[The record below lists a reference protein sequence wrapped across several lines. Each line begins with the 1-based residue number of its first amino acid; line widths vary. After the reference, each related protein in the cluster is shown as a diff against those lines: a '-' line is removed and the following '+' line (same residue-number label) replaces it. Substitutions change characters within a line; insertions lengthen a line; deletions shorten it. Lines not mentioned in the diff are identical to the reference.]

1 MLFQSTPSTR
11 RETGGKVPKLRRF
24 HISIHSLH
32 TEGDGNTHL
41 RNILPVHFNP
51 LPPHGGRLRRTGIQ
65 NRAEHFNPLPP
76 HGGRLRGEGVR
87 LWTGQFQST
96 PSTRRETVRQP
107 LRYIPAAISI
117 HSLRM
122 EGDGICNAHCLFAAV
137 FQSTPSAWRETEWI
151 STGEAHLI
159 ISIHSLRME
168 GDRFDA
174 AYHLQFAYFNPL
186 PPHGGRPFHSGH
198 HRIHTGIS
206 IHSLRMEGDVETVS
220 GGAAGR
226 LFQSTPSAW
235 RETALARVIY
245 PPPISI
251 HSLRME
257 GDREISRIVIRS
269 RYFNPLPPHGGR
281 QRNDFSDIYHS
292 HISIHSLR
300 MEGDQGNSADYR
312 GIMEFQST
320 PSAWRET

>member
-1 MLFQSTPSTR
+1 MQHIIYS
-11 RETGGKVPKLRRF
+11 LR
-24 HISIHSLH
+24 
-32 TEGDGNTHL
+32 
-41 RNILPVHFNP
+41 
-51 LPPHGGRLRRTGIQ
+51 
-65 NRAEHFNPLPP
+65 
-76 HGGRLRGEGVR
+76 
-87 LWTGQFQST
+87 
-96 PSTRRETVRQP
+96 
-107 LRYIPAAISI
+107 ISI

-122 EGDGICNAHCLFAAV
+122 EGDLFTPDTTEFTLE
-137 FQSTPSAWRETEWI
+137 FQSTPSAWRET
-151 STGEAHLI
+151 SKQCPEAPPA
-159 ISIHSLRME
+159 
-168 GDRFDA
+168 G
-174 AYHLQFAYFNPL
+174 YFNPL
-186 PPHGGRPFHSGH
+186 PPHGGRPLWLGLY
-198 HRIHTGIS
+198 T
-206 IHSLRMEGDVETVS
+206 
-220 GGAAGR
+220 
-226 LFQSTPSAW
+226 
-235 RETALARVIY
+235 